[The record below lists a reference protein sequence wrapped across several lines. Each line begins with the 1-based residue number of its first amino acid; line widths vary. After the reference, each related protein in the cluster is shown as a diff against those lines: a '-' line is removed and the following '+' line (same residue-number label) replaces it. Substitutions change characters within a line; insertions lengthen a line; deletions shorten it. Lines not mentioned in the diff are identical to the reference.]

1 MWIIIL
7 NKNNYN
13 NCNVAC
19 MLIFLRRK
27 KKASFKVYIKATYK
41 VHIQTSHKQSPYKV
55 HGIYHISSPPSKVSF
70 NVCTLH
76 QIESG
81 DFVYGMNDERCPHCL
96 RSRHCRYYFLYHLDV
111 DFPYSFLPNRCY

>member
-41 VHIQTSHKQSPYKV
+41 VHIQTSHKQNAYKV
-55 HGIYHISSPPSKVSF
+55 HGIYHISSPSS
-70 NVCTLH
+70 
-76 QIESG
+76 
-81 DFVYGMNDERCPHCL
+81 
-96 RSRHCRYYFLYHLDV
+96 
-111 DFPYSFLPNRCY
+111 